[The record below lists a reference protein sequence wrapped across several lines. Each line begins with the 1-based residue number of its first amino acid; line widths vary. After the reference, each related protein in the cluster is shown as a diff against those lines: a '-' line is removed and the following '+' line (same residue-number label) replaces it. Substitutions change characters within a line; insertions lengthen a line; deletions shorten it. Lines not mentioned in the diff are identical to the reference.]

1 MKKIGITLCLVCVLF
16 LCQTSLSIAA
26 SKPPKKL
33 EIGVAMGI
41 DKVTAENMKYAK
53 SVDIHHIEIGVGALI
68 DRETLTFTK
77 SHQEILKLVTD
88 VKKAADD
95 AGINIWS
102 IHMPFG
108 NKIDLSMRNEEA
120 RAKTIELHKQVL
132 EYVKILNP
140 EIILFHPSFYLGLNE
155 REERKQQLIKSAI
168 ELNKHVKSIDA
179 TMVIENML
187 GYELVLAN
195 GKRERPLLRTVE
207 EAVEIMNRM
216 PEDIYSAVDMNHI
229 KNPEKLIRALG
240 KRVKTVHVADGTGKE
255 ENHAFPCSGEGENNW
270 VDIIAALD
278 ETGYSGPF
286 MYESKYPDLKD
297 LKACYDSMYQ
307 DYVHSLSLKK

>member
-1 MKKIGITLCLVCVLF
+1 MKQIKTIFYLICILFFGHATLS
-16 LCQTSLSIAA
+16 TAA
-26 SKPPKKL
+26 PKKPKKL
-33 EIGVAMGI
+33 EIGVAMAI
-41 DKVTAENMKYAK
+41 QKITAENMHYAK
-53 SVDIHHIEIGVGALI
+53 SVDIHHIEVGVGALI

-77 SHQEILKLVTD
+77 SHEEILKLVTD

-108 NKIDLSMRNEEA
+108 NKIDLSMRSEEA
-120 RAKTIELHKQVL
+120 RAKTIELHKKVL
-132 EYVKILNP
+132 EYVKLLDP
-140 EIILFHPSFYLGLNE
+140 EIILFHPSFYLGLDE
-155 REERKQQLIKSAI
+155 REARKLQLIKSAT
-168 ELNKHVKSIDA
+168 ELNKHVKGIGAS
-179 TMVIENML
+179 MVIENML

-207 EAVEIMNRM
+207 EAVEIMERL
-216 PEDIYSAVDMNHI
+216 PDDIYSAVDMNHI

-240 KRVKTVHVADGTGKE
+240 KRVKTVHVADGTGKA

-270 VDIIAALD
+270 VEIIAALD

-297 LKACYDSMYQ
+297 LKTCYDSMY
-307 DYVHSLSLKK
+307 DAYIHSR

>member
-1 MKKIGITLCLVCVLF
+1 MKQVKALLYLICILFFSHATLS
-16 LCQTSLSIAA
+16 TAA
-26 SKPPKKL
+26 PKKPKKL

-41 DKVTAENMKYAK
+41 QKINAENMHYAK
-53 SVDIHHIEIGVGALI
+53 SVDIHHIEVGVGALI

-77 SHQEILKLVTD
+77 SHEEILKMVTD
-88 VKKAADD
+88 VKKAADG

-108 NKIDLSMRNEEA
+108 NKIDLSMRNEAA
-120 RAKTIELHKQVL
+120 RAKTIELHRQVL
-132 EYVKILNP
+132 EYVKILEP
-140 EIILFHPSFYLGLNE
+140 DIILFHPSFYLGLNE

-168 ELNKHVKSIDA
+168 ELNRHVKTIDA

-207 EAVEIMNRM
+207 EAVEVMNRM
-216 PEDIYSAVDMNHI
+216 PDDIYSAIDMNHI

-240 KRVKTVHVADGTGKE
+240 KRVKTIHVADGTGKE
-255 ENHAFPCSGEGENNW
+255 ENHAFPCSGEGKNNW
-270 VDIIAALD
+270 VEIIAALD

-297 LKACYDSMYQ
+297 LKTCYDSMYNN
-307 DYVHSLSLKK
+307 YVQSR

>member
-1 MKKIGITLCLVCVLF
+1 MKQVKALLYLICILFFSHATLS
-16 LCQTSLSIAA
+16 TAA
-26 SKPPKKL
+26 PKKPKKL

-41 DKVTAENMKYAK
+41 QKINAENMHYAK
-53 SVDIHHIEIGVGALI
+53 SVDIHHIEVGVGALI

-77 SHQEILKLVTD
+77 SHEEILKMVTD
-88 VKKAADD
+88 VKKAADN

-108 NKIDLSMRNEEA
+108 NKIDLSMRSEEA
-120 RAKTIELHKQVL
+120 RAKTIELHKKVL
-132 EYVKILNP
+132 EYVKLLDP
-140 EIILFHPSFYLGLNE
+140 EIILFHPSFYLGLDE
-155 REERKQQLIKSAI
+155 REARKLQLIKSAT
-168 ELNKHVKSIDA
+168 ELNKHVKGIGAS
-179 TMVIENML
+179 MVIENML

-207 EAVEIMNRM
+207 EAVEVMNRM
-216 PEDIYSAVDMNHI
+216 PDDIYSAIDMNHI

-240 KRVKTVHVADGTGKE
+240 KRVKTVHVADGTGKA

-270 VDIIAALD
+270 IEIIAALD

-297 LKACYDSMYQ
+297 LKTCYDSMYN
-307 DYVHSLSLKK
+307 DYVQSR

>member
-1 MKKIGITLCLVCVLF
+1 MKQTNIILYVICILF
-16 LCQTSLSIAA
+16 LGHATRSVAA
-26 SKPPKKL
+26 PKKPKKL

-53 SVDIHHIEIGVGALI
+53 SVNIHHIETGLGALV
-68 DRETLTFTK
+68 DRETLTFKK
-77 SHQEILKLVTD
+77 SHDEILKMVHD

-108 NKIDLSMRNEEA
+108 NKIDLSMRNEVA
-120 RAKTIELHKQVL
+120 RQKTLELHKQVL
-132 EYVKILNP
+132 EYVKILEP
-140 EIILFHPSFYLGLNE
+140 EIILFHPSFYLGLND
-155 REERKQQLIKSAI
+155 REARKQQLIKSAT
-168 ELNKHVKSIDA
+168 ELNKDVKAIGS

-207 EAVEIMNRM
+207 EAVEIMNRL
-216 PEDIYSAVDMNHI
+216 PDDIYSAVDMNHI
-229 KNPEKLIRALG
+229 KNPEELIRALG
-240 KRVKTVHVADGTGKE
+240 KRVKTVHIADGTGKE

-270 VDIIAALD
+270 VEIMAALD

-297 LKACYDSMYQ
+297 LEICYDTLYNN
-307 DYVHSLSLKK
+307 YVSSLKK

>member
-1 MKKIGITLCLVCVLF
+1 MKQITTLLYLLCI
-16 LCQTSLSIAA
+16 LSFGHATLSVAA
-26 SKPPKKL
+26 PKKPKKL

-41 DKVTAENMKYAK
+41 DKVTSENMHYAK
-53 SVDIHHIEIGVGALI
+53 SVDIHHIEVGVGALI

-77 SHQEILKLVTD
+77 SHEEILKLVTD

-108 NKIDLSMRNEEA
+108 NKIDLSMRSEEA
-120 RAKTIELHKQVL
+120 RAKTVELHKKVL
-132 EYVKILNP
+132 EYVKLLDP
-140 EIILFHPSFYLGLNE
+140 EIILFHPSFYLGLDE
-155 REERKQQLIKSAI
+155 REARKLQLIKSAT
-168 ELNKHVKSIDA
+168 ELNKHVKGIGAS
-179 TMVIENML
+179 MVIENML

-207 EAVEIMNRM
+207 EAVEIMERL
-216 PEDIYSAVDMNHI
+216 PDDIYSAVDMNHI

-240 KRVKTVHVADGTGKE
+240 KRVKTVHVADGTGKA

-270 VDIIAALD
+270 VEIIAALD

-297 LKACYDSMYQ
+297 LKTCYDSMY
-307 DYVHSLSLKK
+307 DEYIHSR